1 MVTDLVLKPHLTG
14 YWPLCLKIAGFG
26 AVILAASLRK
36 NMLASKVKSD
46 EIKT

>member
-1 MVTDLVLKPHLTG
+1 MMVTDLVLKPHLTG

-36 NMLASKVKSD
+36 NMFTSQIKS
-46 EIKT
+46 E